1 MSLIDKIDRSRLP
14 EHVAIIM
21 DGNGRWAKAQ
31 GQPRS
36 YGHQEGVVSV
46 HKIMDAVTQLGLNYL
61 TLYTFSTEN
70 WNRPEEEVQALM
82 SLMVTAIHRET
93 PNLMEKNVRLTA
105 IGDLSRLR
113 PDAYATLQECINTT
127 AGNTGTTLV
136 LALSYSS
143 RWEIT
148 EAVRQI
154 AREVSEGQ
162 LRAEEIT
169 EAMVTDHLTTK
180 GIPDPFVESL
190 THNSIIIQLPL
201 LHGQV
206 NNRLEKVLSVF
217 DQSRKDANSR
227 QIMQIDE
234 SLYADDADMLY
245 ILHRLTSAAA
255 DAKLRQDMNVE
266 DEYFSAIEKR
276 DTEIMLRDKRIEA
289 QTIELARQECL
300 LEAQHNQLT
309 EQQNQLTEQQSQLTE
324 QQNQLTEQQ
333 NQLTEQQNQLLKE
346 RQKLHS
352 LVSALVSNG
361 MSEEQISAMTGYSID
376 EINSCLGE
384 D

>member
-180 GIPDPFVESL
+180 GIPDPDLLIRTGGEQRISNFL
-190 THNSIIIQLPL
+190 LWQLSYA
-201 LHGQV
+201 
-206 NNRLEKVLSVF
+206 EFYFTEVF
-217 DQSRKDANSR
+217 WPEFREEELYEAILYYQSRVRRFGK
-227 QIMQIDE
+227 
-234 SLYADDADMLY
+234 
-245 ILHRLTSAAA
+245 TS
-255 DAKLRQDMNVE
+255 E
-266 DEYFSAIEKR
+266 
-276 DTEIMLRDKRIEA
+276 
-289 QTIELARQECL
+289 
-300 LEAQHNQLT
+300 
-309 EQQNQLTEQQSQLTE
+309 
-324 QQNQLTEQQ
+324 
-333 NQLTEQQNQLLKE
+333 QLL
-346 RQKLHS
+346 
-352 LVSALVSNG
+352 G
-361 MSEEQISAMTGYSID
+361 
-376 EINSCLGE
+376 
-384 D
+384 

>member
-1 MSLIDKIDRSRLP
+1 MSLIDKIDRNRLP

-180 GIPDPFVESL
+180 GIPDPDLLIRTGGEQRISNFL
-190 THNSIIIQLPL
+190 LWQLSYA
-201 LHGQV
+201 
-206 NNRLEKVLSVF
+206 EFYFTEVF
-217 DQSRKDANSR
+217 WPEFREEELYEAILYYQSRERRFGK
-227 QIMQIDE
+227 
-234 SLYADDADMLY
+234 
-245 ILHRLTSAAA
+245 TS
-255 DAKLRQDMNVE
+255 E
-266 DEYFSAIEKR
+266 
-276 DTEIMLRDKRIEA
+276 
-289 QTIELARQECL
+289 
-300 LEAQHNQLT
+300 
-309 EQQNQLTEQQSQLTE
+309 
-324 QQNQLTEQQ
+324 
-333 NQLTEQQNQLLKE
+333 QLL
-346 RQKLHS
+346 
-352 LVSALVSNG
+352 G
-361 MSEEQISAMTGYSID
+361 
-376 EINSCLGE
+376 
-384 D
+384 